1 MADTHTYSDMEKFY
15 LKTSM
20 LRCYAVILVLMV
32 SMCMFSGCSGGSIVD
47 DPLTRIRDSLK
58 GESVYSVVLDD
69 MKQEGVFFKDYY
81 HKYLIVHPDKSRRT
95 EWIKVNE
102 NFYKLNQ
109 DFLGMALLTKKE
121 GEIETTPSPPGY
133 DLVGDPKYGQWQKD
147 SSGSSFW
154 EFYGK
159 YALISTL
166 FGGWYRPV
174 YQNDYRGYQQSRS
187 SNRPFFGRQKEFGS
201 SGKIVKSNRPDF
213 FSRRMTR
220 KSSFSD
226 KLQSRI
232 GRSKTTVR
240 SRSGGF
246 GK

>member
-1 MADTHTYSDMEKFY
+1 MADTQKYSDMGNFY
-15 LKTSM
+15 LKM
-20 LRCYAVILVLMV
+20 LRLRFYAVLLFLSVT
-32 SMCMFSGCSGGSIVD
+32 MCVFSGCSGGSIVD
-47 DPLTRIRDSLK
+47 DPLNRIKDSLK
-58 GESVYSVVLDD
+58 GNSVYSVVLDD

-81 HKYLIVHPDKSRRT
+81 HKYLIVLPEKSRRT
-95 EWIKVNE
+95 EWFKVNE
-102 NFYKLNQ
+102 NFYKQNQ
-109 DFLGMALLTKKE
+109 DFLGMALLTNKDGK
-121 GEIETTPSPPGY
+121 IETTPSPPGY
-133 DLVGDPKYGQWQKD
+133 DLVGDPKYGQWRED

-159 YALISTL
+159 YALISSL

-201 SGKIVKSNRPDF
+201 SGKIVKSKRPDF
-213 FSRRMTR
+213 FSRRMSR